1 MEELHNQLLAATDPL
16 EIIEISDKILNERSR
31 RYLKHT
37 FLKGESLLSLGKF
50 DEALSIFEQILEYDD
65 DRFTGRAHNS
75 IGFCYSMKNKPRKA
89 ESEFKKARK
98 YCDESSLLLNS
109 ATLNM
114 ATYYS
119 MTNKKEDAYK
129 IFKELWVMN
138 PSNRLEDS
146 YMLVLMSSNNPQEFI
161 ETYDLNI
168 DESFPKDEQV
178 MARKAIAL
186 MDLERFEEAIPILDD
201 ALKYTDDKE
210 GLKIIHFHLGVSY
223 YRLGELDKASC
234 EFEKTRE
241 YNDDPSLLLQI
252 ANCYEMVNQNEK
264 ALDVLKEYSE
274 IVPDNEDIKKKIENL
289 KRESNEPDSDE
300 IYNNKCLTLIN
311 LNRFD
316 EAIECY
322 DKALKINP
330 NNVKAWNNKAFALH
344 NLNRLDEAIECYNKS
359 LEIDPNFISS
369 LRNKAFALRTLNR
382 LDEAIECYDKVL
394 KIDPNDFGVWNNKAF
409 SLHELNRS
417 DEAIECYDEALKI
430 NPNYFE
436 AWANKGFTL
445 ESLGRLDEAIE
456 CYNNA
461 LEIYPNHPDM
471 LNRLSVIESQKNVS
485 VNSLEDALNQADT
498 YWEEKEYEK
507 VIEVYDL
514 ISDSMPK
521 QPLVWNRKGDAYY
534 QLGRYEEAI
543 ECFDKAFEY
552 NPHFPFPLYYKT
564 LSYMNLE
571 DYENAENTVVQALM
585 FFPDS
590 PGFLNNYCVILNKL
604 GKYEEALDAADKA
617 LISNPNS
624 VETYTNKAHALKKLC
639 EIDEAL
645 ECYNKALKIDP
656 NIIDA
661 WLDKADA
668 LKDFEMFDE
677 ALECYKEALT
687 HFPHNPDILHY
698 MSVLYLIKGDL
709 DNSSKCLEESKKYSD
724 L

>member
-1 MEELHNQLLAATDPL
+1 MQELNNQLLAATDPL
-16 EIIEISDKILNERSR
+16 EIIEISDKILNERLR
-31 RYLKHT
+31 RYIKHT

-50 DEALSIFEQILEYDD
+50 DEALSIFEQILEYNDD
-65 DRFTGRAHNS
+65 LFTGRAHNS

-119 MTNKKEDAYK
+119 MTDQKEDAYK
-129 IFKELWVMN
+129 IFKELYVLD
-138 PSNRLEDS
+138 PSNRFGDS

-178 MARKAIAL
+178 MVMKAIAL

-223 YRLGELDKASC
+223 FRLGELDKVIY
-234 EFEKTRE
+234 EFEKARE

-252 ANCYEMVNQNEK
+252 ANCYEMANQKEK

-274 IVPDNEDIKKKIENL
+274 LVPDNQDIKKKIENL
-289 KRESNEPDSDE
+289 RENDEPDSDE

-311 LNRFD
+311 LNRFN

-344 NLNRLDEAIECYNKS
+344 NLNRLDEAIECYDKS

-417 DEAIECYDEALKI
+417 DEAIECYDKALKI

-445 ESLGRLDEAIE
+445 ESLGRLDEAVE
-456 CYNNA
+456 CYNKA

-471 LNRLSVIESQKNVS
+471 LNRLSVIKAQKNVS

-498 YWEEKEYEK
+498 YWEEEDYEK

-585 FFPDS
+585 FFQDD

-604 GKYEEALDAADKA
+604 ERYEEAIDIADKA
-617 LISNPNS
+617 LSIDPDSA
-624 VETYTNKAHALKKLC
+624 ETYTNKANALEKLGS
-639 EIDEAL
+639 IDKAL
-645 ECYNKALKIDP
+645 ECYDKALKINP
-656 NIIDA
+656 NIVDV
-661 WLDKADA
+661 WLSKANA
-668 LKDFEMFDE
+668 LKDYERFDE
-677 ALECYKEALT
+677 ALECYKKALT
-687 HFPHNPDILHY
+687 HFPHNPDILYY
-698 MSVLYLIKGDL
+698 MSTLYLIKGDME
-709 DNSSKCLEESKKYSD
+709 NSFKCLNESHKYSD
-724 L
+724 N

>member
-1 MEELHNQLLAATDPL
+1 MQELNNQLLAATDPL
-16 EIIEISDKILNERSR
+16 EIIEISDKILNERLR
-31 RYLKHT
+31 RYIKHT

-50 DEALSIFEQILEYDD
+50 DEALSIFEQIMEYNDN
-65 DRFTGRAHNS
+65 RFTGRAHNS

-98 YCDESSLLLNS
+98 YCEESTLLLNS

-119 MTNKKEDAYK
+119 MTDQKEDAYK
-129 IFKELWVMN
+129 IFKELYVMD
-138 PSNRLEDS
+138 PSNRFGDS

-161 ETYDLNI
+161 ETYDHNI

-186 MDLERFEEAIPILDD
+186 MDLERFEEAIPILED

-223 YRLGELDKASC
+223 FRLGELDKVIY
-234 EFEKTRE
+234 EFEKARA

-252 ANCYEMVNQNEK
+252 ANCYEMANQKEK
-264 ALDVLKEYSE
+264 ALDVLKEYIE
-274 IVPDNEDIKKKIENL
+274 LVPDNQDIKKKIENL
-289 KRESNEPDSDE
+289 RENDEPDSDE

-311 LNRFD
+311 LNRFN

-322 DKALKINP
+322 EKALKINP

-344 NLNRLDEAIECYNKS
+344 NLNRLEEAIECYDEALK
-359 LEIDPNFISS
+359 IDPNFTSA
-369 LRNKAFALRTLNR
+369 LQNKAFALRTLNR
-382 LDEAIECYDKVL
+382 LEEAIECDEKTL
-394 KIDPNDFGVWNNKAF
+394 KINPNDFGVWNNKGF
-409 SLHELNRS
+409 CLHQLNRS
-417 DEAIECYDEALKI
+417 DEAIECYDKSLEI
-430 NPNYFE
+430 NPNFFE

-445 ESLGRLDEAIE
+445 ESLDRLDEAAE
-456 CYNNA
+456 CYNKA

-564 LSYMNLE
+564 LSYMDLE
-571 DYENAENTVVQALM
+571 DYENAEDTVVQALTL
-585 FFPDS
+585 FPNNT
-590 PGFLNNYCVILNKL
+590 GFLNNYCVILNKL
-604 GKYEEALDAADKA
+604 ERYEEAIDIADKA
-617 LISNPNS
+617 LSIDPDSA
-624 VETYTNKAHALKKLC
+624 ETYTNKANALEKVG
-639 EIDEAL
+639 EIDEAIEYYDKSL
-645 ECYNKALKIDP
+645 EINP
-656 NIIDA
+656 NIIDV
-661 WLDKADA
+661 WLSKANA
-668 LKDFEMFDE
+668 LKDYERFDE
-677 ALECYKEALT
+677 ALECYKKALT
-687 HFPHNPDILHY
+687 HFPHNPDILYY
-698 MSVLYLIKGDL
+698 MSTLYLIKGDME
-709 DNSSKCLEESKKYSD
+709 NSFKCLNESHKYSD
-724 L
+724 N

>member
-1 MEELHNQLLAATDPL
+1 MQELHNQLLVTTDPL
-16 EIIEISDKILNERSR
+16 EIIEISDKILNERLKR
-31 RYLKHT
+31 FIKHT

-50 DEALSIFEQILEYDD
+50 DEALYIFEQILEYNDN
-65 DRFTGRAHNS
+65 RFTGRAHNS

-109 ATLNM
+109 ATLNI

-119 MTNKKEDAYK
+119 MTNQKEDVYK
-129 IFKELWVMN
+129 IFKELYVMD
-138 PSNRLEDS
+138 PSNRFGDS
-146 YMLVLMSSNNPQEFI
+146 YMLVLMNSNNPQEFI
-161 ETYDLNI
+161 ETYDHNI

-178 MARKAIAL
+178 MTMKAIAL

-201 ALKYTDDKE
+201 ALKYTDDEE

-223 YRLGELDKASC
+223 FRLGELDKASC
-234 EFEKTRE
+234 EFEKARE

-252 ANCYEMVNQNEK
+252 ANCYEMANQKEK

-274 IVPDNEDIKKKIENL
+274 LVPDNQDIKKKIENL

-300 IYNNKCLTLIN
+300 IYNNKCLSLIN

-330 NNVKAWNNKAFALH
+330 HNFKAWNNKAFALH
-344 NLNRLDEAIECYNKS
+344 NLNRLDEAIECYDRVLKIN
-359 LEIDPNFISS
+359 PNDFNV
-369 LRNKAFALRTLNR
+369 LNNKAFSLHELNR
-382 LDEAIECYDKVL
+382 LDEAIECYDK
-394 KIDPNDFGVWNNKAF
+394 
-409 SLHELNRS
+409 
-417 DEAIECYDEALKI
+417 ALKI

-445 ESLGRLDEAIE
+445 ESLGRLDEAVE

-471 LNRLSVIESQKNVS
+471 LNRLSVIKAQKNVS
-485 VNSLEDALNQADT
+485 ANSLEDALNQADT
-498 YWEEKEYEK
+498 YWEEEDYEK

-552 NPHFPFPLYYKT
+552 NPHFPFPLYYKI
-564 LSYMNLE
+564 LSYMGLE

-585 FFPDS
+585 FFQDD

-604 GKYEEALDAADKA
+604 ERYEEAIDIANKTLSIDPDSA
-617 LISNPNS
+617 
-624 VETYTNKAHALKKLC
+624 ETYTNKANALEKLGS
-639 EIDEAL
+639 IDEAL
-645 ECYNKALKIDP
+645 ECYDKALKINP
-656 NIIDA
+656 NIVDV
-661 WLDKADA
+661 WLSKANA
-668 LKDFEMFDE
+668 LKDYERFDE
-677 ALECYKEALT
+677 ALECYKKALT
-687 HFPHNPDILHY
+687 HFPHNPDILYY
-698 MSVLYLIKGDL
+698 MSTLYLIKGDM
-709 DNSSKCLEESKKYSD
+709 DNSFKCLNESHKYSD

>member
-1 MEELHNQLLAATDPL
+1 MQELHNQLLAATDPL
-16 EIIEISDKILNERSR
+16 EIIEISDKILNERLR
-31 RYLKHT
+31 RYIKHT

-50 DEALSIFEQILEYDD
+50 DDALSVFEQILEYGD

-89 ESEFKKARK
+89 ESEFKKAQK

-109 ATLNM
+109 ATLNI

-119 MTNKKEDAYK
+119 MTTQKEDAYK
-129 IFKELWVMN
+129 IFKELYLMD
-138 PSNRLEDS
+138 PSNRFGA
-146 YMLVLMSSNNPQEFI
+146 YMLVLMKSNNPQEFI
-161 ETYDLNI
+161 DMYDSNI

-186 MDLERFEEAIPILDD
+186 MDLERFEEAIPILND

-223 YRLGELDKASC
+223 FRLDELDKAIC
-234 EFEKTRE
+234 EFEKARE

-252 ANCYEMVNQNEK
+252 ASCYNIANQKEK

-274 IVPDNEDIKKKIENL
+274 IVPDDQDIKKKIENL
-289 KRESNEPDSDE
+289 ESEINEPDSAE
-300 IYNNKCLTLIN
+300 IYNNKCLALIN
-311 LNRFD
+311 LHRFD

-322 DKALKINP
+322 DKLLKIYP
-330 NNVKAWNNKAFALH
+330 NYSKGWNNKAFALH
-344 NLNRLDEAIECYNKS
+344 NLNRLDEAIECYDEALK
-359 LEIDPNFISS
+359 IDPNFIST
-369 LRNKAFALRTLNR
+369 LDNKASALRTLNR
-382 LDEAIECYDKVL
+382 FDEAIECDDKIL
-394 KIDPNDFGVWNNKAF
+394 KLDPNNFRVWNNKAF

-417 DEAIECYDEALKI
+417 DEAIECYDKALDI
-430 NPNYFE
+430 NPNNFE

-445 ESLGRLDEAIE
+445 ESLDRLDEAVE
-456 CYNNA
+456 CYNKA
-461 LEIYPNHPDM
+461 LEISPNNPDM
-471 LNRLSVIESQKNVS
+471 LDRLSFIRTQKNVS

-564 LSYMNLE
+564 LSYMGLE
-571 DYENAENTVVQALM
+571 DYENAEDVIIQALT
-585 FFPDS
+585 FFPNNT
-590 PGFLNNYCVILNKL
+590 GFLNNYCVILNKL
-604 GKYEEALDAADKA
+604 ERYEEAIDIANKA
-617 LISNPNS
+617 LSIDPDS
-624 VETYTNKAHALKKLC
+624 VETYTNKAQALKNLNRF
-639 EIDEAL
+639 DEAL
-645 ECYNKALKIDP
+645 ECYNKALELSP
-656 NIIDA
+656 NNPQILTNISMLYVSMGDFDNA
-661 WLDKADA
+661 QKYLDKA
-668 LKDFEMFDE
+668 
-677 ALECYKEALT
+677 LEI
-687 HFPHNPDILHY
+687 D
-698 MSVLYLIKGDL
+698 
-709 DNSSKCLEESKKYSD
+709 SSLEED
-724 L
+724 PE

>member
-1 MEELHNQLLAATDPL
+1 MKELHNQLLAVTDPI
-16 EIIEISDKILNERSR
+16 EIIEISDKILTERLR
-31 RYLKHT
+31 RYIKHT

-50 DEALSIFEQILEYDD
+50 DEALSIFEQILEYNDD
-65 DRFTGRAHNS
+65 SFTGRAHNS

-119 MTNKKEDAYK
+119 MTDQKEDAYK
-129 IFKELWVMN
+129 IFKELYVLD
-138 PSNRLEDS
+138 PSNRFGDS

-223 YRLGELDKASC
+223 FRLGELDKVIY
-234 EFEKTRE
+234 EFEKARE

-252 ANCYEMVNQNEK
+252 ANCYEMANQKEK

-274 IVPDNEDIKKKIENL
+274 LIPDNQDIKKKIENL
-289 KRESNEPDSDE
+289 RENDEPDSDE
-300 IYNNKCLTLIN
+300 IYNNKCLALIN
-311 LNRFD
+311 QYRFN

-344 NLNRLDEAIECYNKS
+344 NLNRLDEAIECYDKS

-394 KIDPNDFGVWNNKAF
+394 KIDSNDFGVWNNKAF

-417 DEAIECYDEALKI
+417 DEAIECYDKSLKI
-430 NPNYFE
+430 NPSYFE

-456 CYNNA
+456 CYNKA

-471 LNRLSVIESQKNVS
+471 LNRLSVIKAQKNVS

-498 YWEEKEYEK
+498 YWEEEDYEK

-564 LSYMNLE
+564 LCYMGLE

-645 ECYNKALKIDP
+645 ECYDKALKIDP

>member
-1 MEELHNQLLAATDPL
+1 MQELNNQLLAATDPL
-16 EIIEISDKILNERSR
+16 EIIEISDKILNERLR
-31 RYLKHT
+31 RYIKHT

-50 DEALSIFEQILEYDD
+50 DEALSIFEQILEYNDD
-65 DRFTGRAHNS
+65 LFTGRAHNS

-119 MTNKKEDAYK
+119 MTDQKEDAYK
-129 IFKELWVMN
+129 IFKELYVLD
-138 PSNRLEDS
+138 PSNRFGDS

-223 YRLGELDKASC
+223 FRLGELDKVIY
-234 EFEKTRE
+234 EFEKARE

-252 ANCYEMVNQNEK
+252 ANCYEMANQKEK

-274 IVPDNEDIKKKIENL
+274 LVPDNQDIKKKIENL
-289 KRESNEPDSDE
+289 RENDEPDSDE

-311 LNRFD
+311 LNRFN

-344 NLNRLDEAIECYNKS
+344 NLNRLDEAIECYDKS

-417 DEAIECYDEALKI
+417 YEAIECYDKALKI

-445 ESLGRLDEAIE
+445 ESLGRLDEAVE
-456 CYNNA
+456 CYNKA

-471 LNRLSVIESQKNVS
+471 LNRLSVIKAQKNVS

-498 YWEEKEYEK
+498 YWEEEDYEK

-585 FFPDS
+585 FFQDD

-604 GKYEEALDAADKA
+604 ERYEEAIDIADKA
-617 LISNPNS
+617 LSIDPDSA
-624 VETYTNKAHALKKLC
+624 ETYTNKANALEKLGSIDKALK
-639 EIDEAL
+639 
-645 ECYNKALKIDP
+645 CYDKALKINP
-656 NIIDA
+656 NIVDV
-661 WLDKADA
+661 WLSKANA
-668 LKDFEMFDE
+668 LKDYERFDE
-677 ALECYKEALT
+677 ALECYKKALT
-687 HFPHNPDILHY
+687 HFPHNPDILYY
-698 MSVLYLIKGDL
+698 MSTLYLIKGDME
-709 DNSSKCLEESKKYSD
+709 NSFKCLNESHKYSD
-724 L
+724 N

>member
-168 DESFPKDEQV
+168 DESFPKDAQV

-186 MDLERFEEAIPILDD
+186 MDLERFEEAIPIFDD

-234 EFEKTRE
+234 EFEKARE

-552 NPHFPFPLYYKT
+552 NPHFPFPLYYKI
-564 LSYMNLE
+564 LSYMGLE
-571 DYENAENTVVQALM
+571 DYNNAEDAVVQALM
-585 FFPDS
+585 FFPNNT
-590 PGFLNNYCVILNKL
+590 GFLNNYCVILNKL
-604 GKYEEALDAADKA
+604 ERYEEAMDIADKTLSIDPDSA
-617 LISNPNS
+617 
-624 VETYTNKAHALKKLC
+624 ETYTNKANALEKLGS
-639 EIDEAL
+639 IDEAL
-645 ECYNKALKIDP
+645 ECYDKALENDP
-656 NIIDA
+656 NIIDV
-661 WLDKADA
+661 WLSKANA
-668 LKDFEMFDE
+668 LKDYERFDE
-677 ALECYKEALT
+677 ALECYKKALT
-687 HFPHNPDILHY
+687 HFPHNPDILYY
-698 MSVLYLIKGDL
+698 MSTLYLIKGDM
-709 DNSSKCLEESKKYSD
+709 DNSFKCLNESHKYSD
-724 L
+724 H

>member
-1 MEELHNQLLAATDPL
+1 
-16 EIIEISDKILNERSR
+16 
-31 RYLKHT
+31 
-37 FLKGESLLSLGKF
+37 
-50 DEALSIFEQILEYDD
+50 
-65 DRFTGRAHNS
+65 
-75 IGFCYSMKNKPRKA
+75 
-89 ESEFKKARK
+89 
-98 YCDESSLLLNS
+98 
-109 ATLNM
+109 M

-119 MTNKKEDAYK
+119 MTNQREDAYK
-129 IFKELWVMN
+129 IFKELYMLN
-138 PSNRLEDS
+138 PSNRFGDS

-223 YRLGELDKASC
+223 FRLGELDKVIY
-234 EFEKTRE
+234 EFEKARE

-252 ANCYEMVNQNEK
+252 ANCYEMANQKEK

-274 IVPDNEDIKKKIENL
+274 LIPDNQDIKKKIENL
-289 KRESNEPDSDE
+289 RENDEPDSDE

-311 LNRFD
+311 QYRFN

-344 NLNRLDEAIECYNKS
+344 NLNRLDEAIECYDKS

-394 KIDPNDFGVWNNKAF
+394 KIDSNDFGVWNNKAF

-417 DEAIECYDEALKI
+417 DEAIECYDKALKI

-445 ESLGRLDEAIE
+445 ESLGRLDEAVE
-456 CYNNA
+456 CYNKA

-471 LNRLSVIESQKNVS
+471 LNRLSVIKAQKNVS

-498 YWEEKEYEK
+498 YWEEEDYEK

-564 LSYMNLE
+564 LCYMGLE

-645 ECYNKALKIDP
+645 ECYDKALKIDP